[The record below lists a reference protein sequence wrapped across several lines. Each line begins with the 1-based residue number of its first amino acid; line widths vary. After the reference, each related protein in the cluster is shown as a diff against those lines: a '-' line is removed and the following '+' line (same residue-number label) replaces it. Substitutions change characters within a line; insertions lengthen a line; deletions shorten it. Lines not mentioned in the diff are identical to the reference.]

1 MALRHTIRGLIIK
14 DKKILLVTGHDAS
27 FYWTPGGGVEGG
39 ETVLETLHREI
50 KEELGLT
57 VVNAVPHSTFTT
69 EHQLIE
75 NFLVEVEGEIVP
87 GGEITGYAWYDSS
100 STVVLSEGLKA
111 TTMPLLINDGLIA

>member
-1 MALRHTIRGLIIK
+1 M
-14 DKKILLVTGHDAS
+14 
-27 FYWTPGGGVEGG
+27 
-39 ETVLETLHREI
+39 LETLHREI